1 VSTAGRERLAALDE
15 LSARACACT
24 RCPELVRSRTQ
35 VVFGSCPPAARL
47 MFVGEAPGTSEDR
60 DGVPLAG
67 AASRLLDELLAAI
80 GLRRADVAVVNLVKC
95 RPPDNR
101 NPLRAELESCQEYLF
116 GQLELL
122 QPAVLCPLG
131 NFATRVLRG
140 ENTPIVKLRGT
151 VEVRAVGPRTV
162 RLYPLLHP
170 AAALYSPASVEQL
183 RADVARIPELLALG
197 APEQP
202 EPQPEPEPVAEIPSA
217 TEPADAGE
225 PGAPEPDN
233 PQLGLF

>member
-1 VSTAGRERLAALDE
+1 VSTARRERLAALDE
-15 LSARACACT
+15 LGARACACV

-35 VVFGSCPPAARL
+35 VIFGGGPPGAQL

-60 DGVPLAG
+60 EGVPLAG
-67 AASRLLDELLAAI
+67 AASRLLDELLAGI
-80 GLRRADVAVVNLVKC
+80 GLRRDEVAVVTLVKC

-122 QPAVLCPLG
+122 EPAVVCPLG
-131 NFATRVLRG
+131 SFATRVLRR
-140 ENTPIVKLRGT
+140 ESTPITRLRGT
-151 VEVRAVGPRTV
+151 PEIRAVGPRTV

-183 RADVARIPELLALG
+183 RADVARIPGLLALG

-202 EPQPEPEPVAEIPSA
+202 EPVPEPVAEDP
-217 TEPADAGE
+217 P
-225 PGAPEPDN
+225 APEPPEPAAAPPEPDD